1 MQNFL
6 FYTLTVLIWG
16 STWIAIKM
24 QLGVID
30 PVVSVAY
37 RFTLASV
44 ILLLWCYFRK
54 MKMNFT
60 FKEHIFIALQG
71 TLLFALNYW
80 LFYLC
85 EIYLT
90 SGLAA
95 VIFSTIIVMN
105 MVNGAI
111 FLKKPFDLRVI
122 IGGILGLC
130 GISLVF
136 KPELSG
142 LNINLFDLIDLDN
155 RFNPIYGFY
164 NEGGLNMVN
173 GAVKG
178 IVICFAATILA
189 SLGNIVSARNQKHGL
204 PVIQTNAYG
213 MTYGAIL
220 MISIAL
226 FTGKSFDFVVSIKY
240 ISALIYLSIFGSI
253 VAFGCYL
260 SLIGRIGP
268 DRAAYSTLLFPIVAL
283 IISTVWEGYH
293 WSNEAIVGVIL
304 ILSGNLMMVK
314 KPSFKALN
322 IKILNWEVVVWLKN
336 RYKVSAC

>member
-24 QLGVID
+24 QLGVVD

-37 RFTLASV
+37 RFTLASL
-44 ILLLWCYFRK
+44 ILIVWCFVRK
-54 MKMNFT
+54 MKMRFT
-60 FKEHIFIALQG
+60 LKEHLFIALQG
-71 TLLFALNYW
+71 SLLFALNYW

-85 EIYLT
+85 ELYLT

-111 FLKKPFDLRVI
+111 FLKNPFDSKVI
-122 IGGILGLC
+122 MGGLLGLC

-136 KPELSG
+136 KQELTG
-142 LNINLFDLIDLDN
+142 LHLGDLFDLN
-155 RFNPIYGFY
+155 NGFSY
-164 NEGGLNMVN
+164 ADGTNIANQT
-173 GAVKG
+173 VKG
-178 IVICFAATILA
+178 ILICFVATILA

-204 PVIQTNAYG
+204 PIIQTNAYG

-220 MISIAL
+220 MLIIAL
-226 FTGKSFDFVVSIKY
+226 FTGKSFDFVASTPY
-240 ISALIYLSIFGSI
+240 ITALIYLSIFGSI

-283 IISTVWEGYH
+283 IISTVWENYH
-293 WSNEAIVGVIL
+293 WTNEAIFGVIF

-314 KPSFKALN
+314 KPSFKGINIVAL
-322 IKILNWEVVVWLKN
+322 IGQLLARIKN
-336 RYKVSAC
+336 RYKVSEC